1 MTVFREWK
9 RILNFIVINL
19 SFYIGIHWKQKLI
32 ITIRYLKDRVK
43 ILSPFLISAT
53 HFRNDN
59 KKRKR
64 ERRGVI
70 KRKTR
75 SRKVWSF
82 DYSKNGKKREEK
94 SAGNAILRHLHFLVD
109 RMATAA
115 RRSRDVIIMFPPS
128 FVEQTTDVARDK
140 GPAWRF
146 CGFAG
151 RPPNFR
157 THEDP
162 RFFPLSRTPPF
173 TPPSIHYDGS
183 DHETIGSAG
192 SKEETTSFLLTA
204 LISKAIEKR
213 KNLVEDCSFRTI
225 LKQTLLEGDV

>member
-1 MTVFREWK
+1 
-9 RILNFIVINL
+9 
-19 SFYIGIHWKQKLI
+19 
-32 ITIRYLKDRVK
+32 
-43 ILSPFLISAT
+43 
-53 HFRNDN
+53 
-59 KKRKR
+59 
-64 ERRGVI
+64 
-70 KRKTR
+70 
-75 SRKVWSF
+75 
-82 DYSKNGKKREEK
+82 
-94 SAGNAILRHLHFLVD
+94 
-109 RMATAA
+109 MATAA

-192 SKEETTSFLLTA
+192 SKEKTTSFLLTA
-204 LISKAIEKR
+204 LISRAIEKR

-225 LKQTLLEGDV
+225 LKQTLLEGDEFNEFLEKFHEETNDSLTTISVKSCDTREISRVHRFVIDVCFDT